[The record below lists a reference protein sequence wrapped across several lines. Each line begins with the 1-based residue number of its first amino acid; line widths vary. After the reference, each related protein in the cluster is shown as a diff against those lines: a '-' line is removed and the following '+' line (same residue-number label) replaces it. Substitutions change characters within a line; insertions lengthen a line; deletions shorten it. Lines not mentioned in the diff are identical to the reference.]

1 MSRHNSIHLLR
12 YLHVGEHAYYMGGV
26 TDPDD
31 GYGNTI
37 NYTKPEQDNT
47 FGRARQENGGEFGFI
62 VCSDKHV
69 IS

>member
-1 MSRHNSIHLLR
+1 
-12 YLHVGEHAYYMGGV
+12 MGGV